1 MVRTA
6 LIVLAL
12 AAVVTVPA
20 LVVVTAGGSYPAALV
35 WVLWALWGVAVIGG
49 GVVYLTAHRTGRL

>member
-12 AAVVTVPA
+12 AAVVTAPA
-20 LVVVTAGGSYPAALV
+20 LMVVTAGNYPAALV
-35 WVLWALWGVAVIGG
+35 WALWALWGVAVIGG
-49 GVVYLTAHRTGRL
+49 GIVYLIAHRTGRL

>member
-12 AAVVTVPA
+12 SVTVTA
-20 LVVVTAGGSYPAALV
+20 LALGVLTTGGSCPVALL
-35 WVLWALWGVAVIGG
+35 WSLWAVAVIGG
-49 GVVYLTAHRTGRL
+49 GIVYLIAHRTGRL